1 MKCKDCKLFLRG
13 MIGCSK
19 NTEAWNKAK
28 ELYPVSLT
36 DIDGEEMDTNE
47 QARLRYIDTVAGRC
61 QEFVYNDALDRSL
74 QESAHG

>member
-1 MKCKDCKLFLRG
+1 MKCTDCKLFLHG

-28 ELYPVSLT
+28 ELYPVSLI

-61 QEFVYNDALDRSL
+61 QEFVYNDALDHPL
-74 QESAHG
+74 QEPAHG

>member
-1 MKCKDCKLFLRG
+1 

-28 ELYPVSLT
+28 ELYPVSLI

-61 QEFVYNDALDRSL
+61 QEFVYNDALDHPL
-74 QESAHG
+74 QEPAHG